1 MPSNIVF
8 GIDFILYYG
17 SMEGHF
23 FEKVSEPNGVKILA
37 GFVNLKTLYAFSK
50 MTCILQDYSKKD
62 NHHRA
67 AA

>member
-1 MPSNIVF
+1 MVVWKAI
-8 GIDFILYYG
+8 
-17 SMEGHF
+17 F
-23 FEKVSEPNGVKILA
+23 FEKVSEPNRVKILA

-50 MTCILQDYSKKD
+50 MTCILQDYYFKKD